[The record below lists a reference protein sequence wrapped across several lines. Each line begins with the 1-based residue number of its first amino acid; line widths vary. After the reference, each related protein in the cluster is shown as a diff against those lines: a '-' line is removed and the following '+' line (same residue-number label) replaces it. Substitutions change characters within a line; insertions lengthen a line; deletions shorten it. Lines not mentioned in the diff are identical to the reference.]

1 MYPFILKYRTLRE
14 VLNDQKLAA
23 LGDPYTNLV
32 YSLVLSKRRGI
43 PTGSKVDNRVLSEAL
58 KRANLRKLLP
68 RRTTRHN
75 QADAAEALLVY
86 AWMRH
91 VVSLD
96 EMVTILERHDDAVEA
111 FCSLLLKA
119 RTKLNF

>member
-1 MYPFILKYRTLRE
+1 MYPFISKYRTLRE

-32 YSLVLSKRRGI
+32 YSLVLSKKRGT
-43 PTGSKVDNRVLSEAL
+43 PTGGKVDNRVLSGA
-58 KRANLRKLLP
+58 LRKADLREFLP
-68 RRTTRHN
+68 RRTTRHR

-86 AWMRH
+86 AWMRD

-96 EMVTILERHDDAVEA
+96 EMVNILERHDDAVEA

-119 RTKLNF
+119 RTKLDL